1 MHEDCEGIILGI
13 QSVKPQHAFVS
24 TMLKCR
30 MYKSNLSDRPSAAG
44 TPFNED
50 RICVWFFE
58 FSPVPLETPAG
69 KFVATC
75 ISSENQLGQIIVTT
89 RRVAEVVQW
98 HQYWTRP
105 MCRVCRYGNL

>member
-13 QSVKPQHAFVS
+13 QSVKSQHAFVS

-50 RICVWFFE
+50 RSYVRLLS
-58 FSPVPLETPAG
+58 SPLSSRD
-69 KFVATC
+69 TC
-75 ISSENQLGQIIVTT
+75 
-89 RRVAEVVQW
+89 R
-98 HQYWTRP
+98 
-105 MCRVCRYGNL
+105 